1 MPADLASLEMD
12 LVQVVLLALVQA
24 LTEFLPISSSAH
36 LVLIRWLLGWEDPGL
51 FFDVALHF
59 GTLLALAAY
68 FARTWARI
76 LGSAAGLEMRRPAP
90 SHPDRDLY
98 RNPRLLWFL
107 AAATVPAACAGL
119 AFQDI
124 IEAHLRSPAVIATML
139 IGVGCVIWWADRNAR
154 QDKTLGDLSLG
165 SCLLIGCAQALA
177 LVPGTSRAG
186 ATIAAALLLGLERQ
200 AAARFSFLLAMP
212 IVAGAAL
219 KTGLDTL
226 GGASGHAGEYLPLGL
241 GVVVSALAGYG
252 VIALFLRYLQ
262 RATMAPFV
270 YYRWAFGILV
280 LLLAGTD
287 AELALLAEFIPGE

>member
-1 MPADLASLEMD
+1 MD
-12 LVQVVLLALVQA
+12 LVQVAILALVQA

-51 FFDVALHF
+51 AFDVALHF
-59 GTLLALAAY
+59 GTVLALTAY

-76 LGSAAGLEMRRPAP
+76 LGSAAGLGMRRPAP
-90 SHPDRDLY
+90 GDPDRDLD

-119 AFQDI
+119 VFQDA

-154 QDKTLGDLSLG
+154 QDRSLGDLSLG

-219 KTGLDTL
+219 KTGLDSL
-226 GGASGHAGEYLPLGL
+226 GEASGHAGEYLPLGL
-241 GVVVSALAGYG
+241 GVAVSAVAGYG

-280 LLLAGTD
+280 LVLAGTD
-287 AELALLAEFIPGE
+287 AELALLAEFIQGE

>member
-1 MPADLASLEMD
+1 MD
-12 LVQVVLLALVQA
+12 LVQVAILALVQA
-24 LTEFLPISSSAH
+24 FTEFLPISSSAH

-76 LGSAAGLEMRRPAP
+76 LGSAVGLRMRRPNP
-90 SHPDRDLY
+90 NDPDRDLHQ
-98 RNPRLLWFL
+98 NPRLLWFL
-107 AAATVPAACAGL
+107 TAATIPAACAGMV
-119 AFQDI
+119 FQDA
-124 IEAHLRSPAVIATML
+124 IEAHLRSPAVIASML
-139 IGVGCVIWWADRNAR
+139 IAVGCVIWRADRNAR
-154 QDKTLGDLSLG
+154 QDKSLGELSLG

-200 AAARFSFLLAMP
+200 AAARFSFLLAVP

-219 KTGLDTL
+219 KTGLETL
-226 GGASGHAGEYLPLGL
+226 GGASGQAGGYLPLGL
-241 GVVVSALAGYG
+241 GVLVSAVTGYG

-262 RATMAPFV
+262 HATLAPFV

-287 AELALLAEFIPGE
+287 AELALLAEFIQGE